1 MNKLKAKAI
10 RLRNAG
16 YSYSMINEKI
26 GVPKATLSNWLTFIP
41 FKPNQQVLKKI
52 GKAKLKSALYKQNL
66 KFEDIARMKMEASK
80 DIGLLS
86 HRDMFMLGIGLYM
99 GEGSKSFEQINIVN
113 SDPVIIRIGIKW
125 LKTFLKLDIKNFT
138 ISIHAYPDT
147 DLTRSVSFWSRKTG
161 IPKNQFYKIVVDS
174 RKNKSSLNKRKLP
187 YGTVSLRIRKG
198 ETNIRGV
205 KSLHR
210 KIMGW
215 IDSATKQI

>member
-1 MNKLKAKAI
+1 MNELKAKAI

-16 YSYSMINEKI
+16 YSYSMINDKL
-26 GVPKATLSNWLTFIP
+26 GVPKSTLSNWLTFIP
-41 FKPNQQVLKKI
+41 FQPNQEVLKKI